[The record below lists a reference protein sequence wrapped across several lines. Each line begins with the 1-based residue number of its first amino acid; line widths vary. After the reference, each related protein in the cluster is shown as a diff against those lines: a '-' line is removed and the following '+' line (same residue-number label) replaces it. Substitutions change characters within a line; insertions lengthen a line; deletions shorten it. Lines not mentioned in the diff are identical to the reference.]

1 MVNILTIKNLFFK
14 YNNKKIFENLNL
26 SIKKNSIS
34 LIIGPNGC
42 GKTTLLK
49 LIMNLLPIN
58 RGEIF
63 IKNRNIL
70 NFSKREFSKYITLL
84 FAEYNFTYPIKVYDF
99 LLMSRYP
106 YKKNFEGFDKYDYDI
121 IDYFINFTKIN
132 HLKNN
137 FITNLSSGE
146 KQIVLLTHI
155 LIQDTPIILLDEPL
169 AHLDLKYK
177 IMVLDIL
184 KKLSNKTIV
193 IVTHDINYLSAI
205 ADNIILIKNKK
216 KFKTGTAAK
225 ILTKKNI
232 SELFDIYENNYS
244 NFINK

>member
-1 MVNILTIKNLFFK
+1 M
-14 YNNKKIFENLNL
+14 
-26 SIKKNSIS
+26 
-34 LIIGPNGC
+34 
-42 GKTTLLK
+42 
-49 LIMNLLPIN
+49 
-58 RGEIF
+58 
-63 IKNRNIL
+63 
-70 NFSKREFSKYITLL
+70 
-84 FAEYNFTYPIKVYDF
+84 
-99 LLMSRYP
+99 
-106 YKKNFEGFDKYDYDI
+106 
-121 IDYFINFTKIN
+121 
-132 HLKNN
+132 KNN